1 MGQPMVVWMVEKWD
15 CYLVEGKAEVM
26 VNKWDEKSAV
36 EMAV

>member
-1 MGQPMVVWMVEKWD
+1 MVVWMVEKWD
-15 CYLVEGKAEVM
+15 YYVVEGKVEWM